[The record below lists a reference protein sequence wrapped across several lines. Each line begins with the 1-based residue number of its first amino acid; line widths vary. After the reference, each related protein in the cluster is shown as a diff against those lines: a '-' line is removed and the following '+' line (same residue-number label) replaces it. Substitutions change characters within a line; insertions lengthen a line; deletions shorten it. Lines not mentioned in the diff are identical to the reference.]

1 MGYYT
6 RYSLDIQKYD
16 DTEYQKQKLEMNEKI
31 QEILESDLSTDI
43 ANLAIDAIKEKY
55 ESKTRV
61 PTKEE
66 VIGHIGCDPFSD
78 SCKWYEHTDDMIK
91 ISKKYPG
98 VLFILSREGENSG
111 DIWKEYFYNGMV
123 QIAIATITF
132 EPFDLKK
139 LKTV

>member
-1 MGYYT
+1 
-6 RYSLDIQKYD
+6 
-16 DTEYQKQKLEMNEKI
+16 
-31 QEILESDLSTDI
+31 
-43 ANLAIDAIKEKY
+43 
-55 ESKTRV
+55 
-61 PTKEE
+61 
-66 VIGHIGCDPFSD
+66 
-78 SCKWYEHTDDMIK
+78 MIK